1 MQLALKLIN
10 SALQKQPKSQML
22 RALKAIA
29 LQRTGKDEEGLQVR
43 LPAQTLCLCCMLRRT
58 RCRCF
63 FCISCLCITQLCEEV
78 RREIPTDEQLL
89 GTMTIFYRRANLLQ
103 NMSTAFAAAC
113 AAHPRD
119 EGLLRGVFTC
129 YVRQVISICTMVICC
144 LLHGN
149 CRLHAKHSPANS
161 YSWCCN
167 AHHDASIILFAASLM
182 FCLLEFT

>member
-1 MQLALKLIN
+1 
-10 SALQKQPKSQML
+10 ML

-43 LPAQTLCLCCMLRRT
+43 LPAQTRCVIWMLRRT
-58 RCRCF
+58 HCLCF
-63 FCISCLCITQLCEEV
+63 LLYSCLCITQLCEEV
-78 RREIPTDEQLL
+78 RREVPTDEQLL

-129 YVRQVISICTMVICC
+129 YVRRVLCICSMVICC
-144 LLHGN
+144 LPHGN
-149 CRLHAKHSPANS
+149 CQLHAEHRPAKFVQLVLQCT
-161 YSWCCN
+161 YVK
-167 AHHDASIILFAASLM
+167 HDASISAFAPSCM
-182 FCLLEFT
+182 FCLLEFMQL

>member
-1 MQLALKLIN
+1 
-10 SALQKQPKSQML
+10 ML

-43 LPAQTLCLCCMLRRT
+43 PLAQT
-58 RCRCF
+58 RCF
-63 FCISCLCITQLCEEV
+63 LYAAPHALRLLFIVYCISCLCITQLCEEV
-78 RREIPTDEQLL
+78 RREVPTDEQLL

-129 YVRQVISICTMVICC
+129 YVRQVACICSMVICC
-144 LLHGN
+144 LLH
-149 CRLHAKHSPANS
+149 RKLS
-161 YSWCCN
+161 N
-167 AHHDASIILFAASLM
+167 A
-182 FCLLEFT
+182 CKV